1 MNVLVTGGAGF
12 IGHHLVRALVAR
24 GDDVVVFDD
33 FSTGRRDR
41 VMDAGASRIVEGDI
55 RDGPALAAAL
65 KGREIVFHE
74 AAIASV
80 AQSMADPWTTNSV
93 NVDGTICLILE
104 AADAGVRR
112 LVVASSAA
120 VYGGNPELPSSE
132 SQRPDPQSPYATSKL
147 ATEHY
152 VHNIGAIRGIETVAL
167 RYFNV
172 FGPGQDPNAEYAAVV
187 PRFIRA
193 GLESDRPIV
202 YGDGH
207 QSRDFVFVD
216 DVVAANLLAA
226 EPRTVGGLTANVGS
240 GESCSLL
247 ELLGAVSDAVG
258 RPLEPVFEGSR
269 PGDVRHSRADTAVAA
284 DRLGFLPKVGL
295 PEAIRRTVAWY
306 REPTAAARVAADR

>member
-24 GDDVVVFDD
+24 GDDVVVLDD
-33 FSTGRRDR
+33 LSTGRRDR
-41 VMDAGASRIVEGDI
+41 VMDAGASRIVEADI
-55 RDGPALAAAL
+55 RDGPALVAAL

-80 AQSMADPWTTNSV
+80 VQSVADPWTTNSV
-93 NVDGTICLILE
+93 NVDGTIRLATK

-112 LVVASSAA
+112 LIVASSAA
-120 VYGGNPELPSSE
+120 VYGRNPDLPSNE

-152 VHNIGAIRGIETVAL
+152 AHNIGTIRGIETVAL

-193 GLESDRPIV
+193 GLESNRPIV
-202 YGDGH
+202 YGDGR
-207 QSRDFVFVD
+207 QSRDFIFVD

-226 EPRTVGGLTANVGS
+226 EVKTVSGLTANVGS
-240 GESCSLL
+240 GQGCSLL
-247 ELLGAVSDAVG
+247 ELLEAVGDAVG
-258 RPLEPVFEGSR
+258 RTLEPVFDEPR
-269 PGDVRHSRADTAVAA
+269 PGDVLHSRAGTDVAA
-284 DRLGFLPKVGL
+284 ARLGFLPMIGL

-306 REPTAAARVAADR
+306 RESGAASAVAADR